1 MAMGDTPFSEGRE
14 RKKHVAKNVG
24 NSGLKRG
31 TYGCRRAVY
40 RGMAGKC
47 GNLNYKNLQLL
58 T

>member
-31 TYGCRRAVY
+31 LMDAEGQCIEAWQESVEI
-40 RGMAGKC
+40 
-47 GNLNYKNLQLL
+47 
-58 T
+58 